1 VPRALIVKEYGGPE
15 QSALVDVPTPSPAA
29 GQLLVA
35 VRAAGVNPVDWK
47 TREGQLRVF
56 RPLDLPAVLGNEASG
71 VVEAVGPEVAGFAPG
86 DEVFGATAEAGLSEY
101 ALLEADSTAHKP
113 TEVPF
118 TAAATLPIAAMAAYN
133 AVARVQPGP
142 EDVVVVTG
150 AAGGVGVAVLQLLR
164 HRGARVIGTASEP
177 KHVLLEKLGAEPVA
191 YGKGV
196 RGRIEALA
204 PTGITAI
211 IDTVGGDAL
220 RHVAPLL
227 ADASR
232 LVTVADPVVARELG
246 GAMVSRH
253 RPSAA
258 LIELA
263 ELVVRGVLDPC
274 ITATY
279 PLDRAADALAEVQSG
294 HVTGKVVITVP

>member
-1 VPRALIVKEYGGPE
+1 MPKALIFKDYGGPE
-15 QSALVDVPTPSPAA
+15 QLALADVPKPSPAA

-47 TREGQLRVF
+47 TREGHLRDF
-56 RPLDLPAVLGNEASG
+56 MPLDLPAVLGREASG
-71 VVEAVGPEVAGFAPG
+71 VVEAVGPEVTGFAPG
-86 DEVFGATAEAGLSEY
+86 DEVFGSTAKAGFSDY
-101 ALLEADSTAHKP
+101 ALLDADATAHKP
-113 TEVPF
+113 TGLPF
-118 TAAATLPIAAMAAYN
+118 TAAAALPIASVTAYN
-133 AVARVQPGP
+133 AVAKVQPGP

-164 HRGARVIGTASEP
+164 DRGVRVIGTASEP
-177 KHVLLEKLGAEPVA
+177 KHLFLEKLGAEPVA
-191 YGKGV
+191 YGEGM
-196 RGRIEALA
+196 RERIEALT

-220 RHVAPLL
+220 RDVAPLL

-232 LVTVADPVVARELG
+232 LVTVADPTTARELG

-253 RPSAA
+253 RPSAV
-258 LIELA
+258 LIKLS

-274 ITATY
+274 VTATY
-279 PLDRAADALAEVQSG
+279 PLKRAADALAEVQTG

>member
-1 VPRALIVKEYGGPE
+1 MPRALILKEYGGPE
-15 QSALVDVPTPSPAA
+15 QLALVDVPKPSPAA
-29 GQLLVA
+29 GQILVA

-47 TREGQLRVF
+47 TREGHLRTF
-56 RPLDLPAVLGNEASG
+56 GPLDLPAVLGREVSG
-71 VVEAVGPEVAGFAPG
+71 VVEAVGPEVTGFAPG
-86 DEVFGATAEAGLSEY
+86 DEVFGATAKAGFSEY
-101 ALLEADSTAHKP
+101 ALLDADVTAHKP
-113 TEVPF
+113 TELPF
-118 TAAATLPIAAMAAYN
+118 TAAAALPIASVTAHN
-133 AVARVQPGP
+133 AVAQVQPGP
-142 EDVVVVTG
+142 GDVVVVTG

-164 HRGARVIGTASEP
+164 DRGVRVIGTASEP
-177 KHVLLEKLGAEPVA
+177 KHVFLENLGAEPVT
-191 YGKGV
+191 YGQGV
-196 RGRIEALA
+196 RERIEALA

-220 RHVAPLL
+220 RDVAPLL

-232 LVTVADPVVARELG
+232 LVTVADPAAAGELG

-253 RPSAA
+253 RPSAT

-274 ITATY
+274 VTATY
-279 PLDRAADALAEVQSG
+279 PLERAADALAEVQTG